1 MDSPYC
7 LVSSGVDG
15 SRKKIVMRKFLL
27 AGHGRFASGL
37 KSALDVIAGETDRVF
52 VIDAYV
58 EDNTAIEQ
66 EIRDF
71 KNALRPGDELI
82 VLTDLMGGSITNQV
96 LRSVDLA
103 TTVVLSGVN
112 FPLLIDL
119 VMSDP
124 EVPTAEVVAS
134 ALSVAREQLV
144 HVNTLLK
151 NPNVHD

>member
-1 MDSPYC
+1 MVP
-7 LVSSGVDG
+7 SGVDG
-15 SRKKIVMRKFLL
+15 NGKKMIMRKFLL

-66 EIRDF
+66 EVREF
-71 KNALRPGDELI
+71 RNTLRPGDELI

-96 LRSVDLA
+96 LRSVELDS
-103 TTVVLSGVN
+103 TVVLSGVN

-124 EVPTAEVVAS
+124 DIPTAEVVAS
-134 ALSVAREQLV
+134 ALNTAREQLV

>member
-1 MDSPYC
+1 MVP
-7 LVSSGVDG
+7 SGVDG
-15 SRKKIVMRKFLL
+15 NGKKMIMRKFLL

-66 EIRDF
+66 EVREF
-71 KNALRPGDELI
+71 RNTLRPGDELI

-96 LRSVDLA
+96 LRSVELDA
-103 TTVVLSGVN
+103 TVVLSGVN

-124 EVPTAEVVAS
+124 DIPTAEVVAS
-134 ALSVAREQLV
+134 ALNTAREQLV